1 MDVCGTAQ
9 TLSAEPPTVD
19 LISAKE
25 GAEITILG
33 YGLLGTLVVICSIV
47 YRETVTPKSRNKSM
61 NSDKHKKEPSSTI
74 LAVQTEMALPRMTKS
89 ARIAELNANT
99 ARISKQPKTV
109 IPGTVDKLIP
119 LKRSLVPRPPY

>member
-1 MDVCGTAQ
+1 MCGTAQ

>member
-1 MDVCGTAQ
+1 
-9 TLSAEPPTVD
+9 
-19 LISAKE
+19 
-25 GAEITILG
+25 
-33 YGLLGTLVVICSIV
+33 
-47 YRETVTPKSRNKSM
+47 M
-61 NSDKHKKEPSSTI
+61 NSNKHKKEPSSTI

-119 LKRSLVPRPPY
+119 LKRSPVPRPPY

>member
-119 LKRSLVPRPPY
+119 LKRSPVPRPPY

>member
-9 TLSAEPPTVD
+9 TLSTEPPTVD

>member
-1 MDVCGTAQ
+1 VCGTAQ
-9 TLSAEPPTVD
+9 TLSTEPPTVD